1 MRLQGIDLTE
11 ECLMMEEVARR
22 IRVSP
27 RTIRRY
33 VRDKGLPA
41 VKIGTRYYFFTV
53 EVDAWI
59 QRQRLNNR
67 SS

>member
-1 MRLQGIDLTE
+1 MT
-11 ECLMMEEVARR
+11 EVARK
-22 IRVSP
+22 IDVSP

-41 VKIGTRYYFFTV
+41 LKIGTKYYFFTA

-59 QRQRLNNR
+59 QRQRLSDRLN
-67 SS
+67 